1 MYRKKIKTK
10 SGFFFQGLK
19 YPVTPKILQHE
30 NGKHLCDECGKEYSS
45 HKLLYN
51 HKMYC
56 HIRVNCEICDKT
68 VAKGLLKRHMDTVH
82 AGKKMEQFLCAIC
95 PYTAHA
101 RRYLT
106 EHIKKHHSTPS

>member
-1 MYRKKIKTK
+1 MIWYIFGRFERKEKKKSEIKLP
-10 SGFFFQGLK
+10 LK
-19 YPVTPKILQHE
+19 HE

-82 AGKKMEQFLCAIC
+82 AGKKMEQFLCAMC

-106 EHIKKHHSTPS
+106 EHIKKHHSTT